1 MLLERRSE
9 IFSAYETIIANLTDT
24 AQLDRELERAQ
35 ARLDEA
41 HQEMER
47 MARRNDESAQNQDE
61 YNHAFDTP
69 SARRGALKKKSSAE
83 SAAGREGRREAE
95 AGSVHGAAAGEGV
108 SGALRCAPL
117 CRCDESVTVCLG
129 EYKGAKK
136 LPFRFRDGNSNRS
149 GNEHLQTTRLH
160 SREQSEPPGLD
171 ERGCTPGRMP

>member
-1 MLLERRSE
+1 
-9 IFSAYETIIANLTDT
+9 
-24 AQLDRELERAQ
+24 
-35 ARLDEA
+35 
-41 HQEMER
+41 

-69 SARRGALKKKSSAE
+69 SAGRGALKKKSSAE

-171 ERGCTPGRMP
+171 ERGWTSGAAHRAECRETTILRHTKAELSAIRETLLECHYYTFPSLKCQ